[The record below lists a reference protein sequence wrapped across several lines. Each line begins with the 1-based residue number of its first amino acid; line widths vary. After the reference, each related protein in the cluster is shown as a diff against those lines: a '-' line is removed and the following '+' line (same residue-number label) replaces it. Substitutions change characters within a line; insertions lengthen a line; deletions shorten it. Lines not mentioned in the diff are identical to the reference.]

1 MNLSKSAL
9 AVLRFRAKQWRT
21 KVRENNLGAFRE
33 LVDAGIMAPDGE
45 AFLLGRGSTR
55 HRRRDHAD
63 HRQPGRRRDLSL
75 RLFPGLK
82 PRHEHGTF

>member
-33 LVDAGIMAPDGE
+33 LVDAGIMAPGGCR
-45 AFLLGRGSTR
+45 A
-55 HRRRDHAD
+55 
-63 HRQPGRRRDLSL
+63 
-75 RLFPGLK
+75 
-82 PRHEHGTF
+82 